1 MISIKLPET
10 IHGMLTYTLW
20 KTWEEDNQRLKLA
33 LLKWKAKQKS
43 LISFFNSSAGINS
56 LILPDDNN
64 KALQQ
69 RILLAAKDQ
78 TFVMMVITTLA
89 SLQNDIS
96 YFLWT
101 NVETILM
108 IKNSNC
114 FITVML
120 LAVGMYDDG

>member
-1 MISIKLPET
+1 M
-10 IHGMLTYTLW
+10 
-20 KTWEEDNQRLKLA
+20 
-33 LLKWKAKQKS
+33 KAKQKS
-43 LISFFNSSAGINS
+43 LISFFNSSAGINT